1 MDILSVSIRNDI
13 SSNGYQ
19 LEYCCGISPMVNQVS
34 VYCRSGSELEI
45 RLTKLQQQ
53 HPTAIWLTS
62 DLTALVKTALETG
75 FQLTQVPLID
85 LTAEAKMLML
95 THPKYQ
101 SADLSIENAYH
112 VFNVKLE
119 TSHSHRQT
127 ILFKRV
133 LDLLNATLQDSIRT
147 NAIIQQMVIRGEY
160 IKAIVKLD
168 KQGAGFP
175 IDQDKLNDWFVNQ
188 ADTIDKIQQKVNDV
202 YGEIYVT
209 TSDNKGRKLSHERL
223 KLLANIN
230 NIPWQTWGN
239 GSYLN
244 LDKSYLKE
252 LANHH
257 PDLTMFY
264 QSITFINAINS
275 SDLRQLSND
284 GYIKPSLF
292 LMSQKTGR
300 NSPKPSEGYLLNAG
314 AWIRSLITPKPDHCV
329 IAIDWCQ
336 QEIGIAAVLSGDQ
349 KLMQTYNTVDGD
361 VYIALAKQAGF
372 APPSATKYTHP
383 EVRQIF
389 KTVQIGLGYG
399 KTVWSLA
406 KDIKAISTN
415 LSMAQAYN
423 KAQQIHDWHK
433 ETFSAYWQWI
443 NAGINRAREQRFMQ
457 SQDGWTYFVDDR
469 IKDTQL
475 LNFPMQSN
483 GAALMRL
490 AITELAKYDD
500 IDFICTQHDAIY
512 VNATVTEQSQVID
525 KIQTAMDFACNE
537 LFDGKL
543 LLRTEVSIY
552 HENNPII
559 QCGDIPDIL
568 HQI

>member
-75 FQLTQVPLID
+75 FQLTQMPLID

-244 LDKSYLKE
+244 LDKSYL
-252 LANHH
+252 
-257 PDLTMFY
+257 T
-264 QSITFINAINS
+264 
-275 SDLRQLSND
+275 RQD
-284 GYIKPSLF
+284 HYK
-292 LMSQKTGR
+292 
-300 NSPKPSEGYLLNAG
+300 LN
-314 AWIRSLITPKPDHCV
+314 L
-329 IAIDWCQ
+329 
-336 QEIGIAAVLSGDQ
+336 
-349 KLMQTYNTVDGD
+349 
-361 VYIALAKQAGF
+361 
-372 APPSATKYTHP
+372 
-383 EVRQIF
+383 
-389 KTVQIGLGYG
+389 
-399 KTVWSLA
+399 
-406 KDIKAISTN
+406 
-415 LSMAQAYN
+415 
-423 KAQQIHDWHK
+423 
-433 ETFSAYWQWI
+433 
-443 NAGINRAREQRFMQ
+443 
-457 SQDGWTYFVDDR
+457 
-469 IKDTQL
+469 
-475 LNFPMQSN
+475 
-483 GAALMRL
+483 
-490 AITELAKYDD
+490 
-500 IDFICTQHDAIY
+500 
-512 VNATVTEQSQVID
+512 
-525 KIQTAMDFACNE
+525 
-537 LFDGKL
+537 
-543 LLRTEVSIY
+543 
-552 HENNPII
+552 
-559 QCGDIPDIL
+559 
-568 HQI
+568 